1 MIRLIGSIFLFVFLF
16 SSPHLLAQYADS
28 IRLNDIRI
36 LASHNSYKRKPDER
50 VIRFLQKFKKRLGNE
65 LDPQRMNYGHVSLS
79 EQFSNYAIRG
89 IELDI
94 YNDPHGG
101 HYEKRRINFFIR
113 GLKQHTRDSLMRKPG
128 FKVLHIADVDYE
140 SNYRTLSEALQEVR
154 IWSKNNPAH
163 VPIFI
168 NLELKDT
175 APADY
180 SRFLRN
186 IGFKR
191 AIPFDSL
198 AYLQIDEQI
207 KHIFGTERLL
217 TPAMLRDTFA
227 TTYERLNTIG
237 WPRLNAVLG
246 KVIIIFDGKGDSYKK
261 YTHEN
266 LVFIYGNT
274 NDAETA
280 FVIRN
285 NPIGNEKEISTLTNT
300 YIVRT
305 RTDVETM
312 QARMNDY
319 TMFEAAL
326 NSNAQILS
334 TDYYAPDI
342 QIGEYRVSIDAFKIE
357 PKWRFIVRSK
367 LVK

>member
-1 MIRLIGSIFLFVFLF
+1 MIRLIGLIFLIVCKC
-16 SSPHLLAQYADS
+16 SSTHLLAQNTDS

-36 LASHNSYKRKPDER
+36 LASHNSYKKKPDER
-50 VIRFLQKFKKRLGNE
+50 VIRFLQKFKRRLGDD
-65 LDPQRMNYGHVSLS
+65 LDPKRMDYGHVSLV
-79 EQFSNYAIRG
+79 EQFTKYDIRG

-94 YNDPHGG
+94 YHDPRGG
-101 HYEKRRINFFIR
+101 RFAKRRINFFIR
-113 GLKQHTRDSLMRKPG
+113 GLKQRTRDSLMRKPG

-207 KHIFGTERLL
+207 KRIFGTEHLL
-217 TPAMLRDTFA
+217 TPTMLRDTFV
-227 TTYERLNTIG
+227 TTRARLNTMG
-237 WPRLNAVLG
+237 WPHLNEVLG
-246 KVIIIFDGKGDSYKK
+246 KVIFIFDGNGDAYKK

-266 LVFIYGNT
+266 LAFVYGNP

-305 RTDVETM
+305 RTDVETL
-312 QARMNDY
+312 QARNNDY
-319 TMFEAAL
+319 TMFDAAIQ
-326 NSNAQILS
+326 SRAQILS
-334 TDYYAPDI
+334 TDFYAPDPTLSS
-342 QIGEYRVSIDAFKIE
+342 YVVSILNLQKPASTG
-357 PKWRFIVRSK
+357 FILR
-367 LVK
+367 